1 MGDSTGTGVAGSG
14 TARLPVTEKN
24 RIRDVPEKYRDLT
37 TPRGMTDLYE
47 CT

>member
-1 MGDSTGTGVAGSG
+1 MGESTGTGVAGS
-14 TARLPVTEKN
+14 TARLPVTGEN
-24 RIRDVPEKYRDLT
+24 RIREVREKYRDLT